1 MSTGTWVVEFR
12 GEKCLTLNEERS
24 KSPFVRA
31 RFTRKWREAF
41 GDLARIARLPRGLTE
56 VEIEVDVVQGPGSV
70 LADIGAHWPG
80 VKAGVDGLVDAGV
93 MADDSPKYLRRVVLN
108 PPARGKTPCLRLTVR
123 GTRPCKATTE
133 ETT

>member
-1 MSTGTWVVEFR
+1 MSGTWVVEYR

-41 GDLARIARLPRGLTE
+41 RDAATASRMPRGLTD
-56 VEIEVDVVQGPGSV
+56 VEIEVDVVQARGP

-80 VKAGVDGLVDAGV
+80 VKAGIDGLVDAGV
-93 MADDSPKYLRRVVLN
+93 MRDDSPTYLRRVVLN
-108 PPARGKTPCLRLTVR
+108 PPARGKTLCLRLTVR
-123 GTRPCKATTE
+123 GNRPCKATTE
-133 ETT
+133 ETP